1 VYFTWIYKIECLGG
15 QSKGKSLFNKC
26 AEQIETVAP
35 TAVKDI
41 PGLDFEEIE
50 DEFDRLH
57 KEMMGD
63 E

>member
-1 VYFTWIYKIECLGG
+1 MIEFLGG

-35 TAVKDI
+35 SAAKDI